1 MKRALA
7 ALVVVAAAFSAQ
19 ATTKSVTLDVKDA
32 DVREV
37 FRSMQQQ
44 CGIRNLL
51 LDKEVSG
58 NATLKF
64 TDVPCETAFRVVT
77 RQFGLAIQFEE
88 NSLVEISV
96 PRR

>member
-7 ALVVVAAAFSAQ
+7 AALLLGALTVSAK
-19 ATTKSVTLDVKDA
+19 TRSITLDVKDA

-37 FRSMQQQ
+37 LHEMQRQ

-51 LDKEVSG
+51 IDKEVSG

-64 TDVPCETAFRVVT
+64 TDVSCETAFRVVT
-77 RQFGLAIQFEE
+77 RQFGLAMQYEE
-88 NSLVEISV
+88 NSLVEITV